1 MSYSNVGKRWTVSSF
16 EEYLTTIPRPS
27 FAKAVCIHHCWAPSL
42 AQRPNGFLG
51 DHLRSL
57 ESFYRSKGWY
67 AGPHGFTDEDEI
79 HGMSPFTARGV
90 HAVSF
95 NRNSIGYEMLG
106 NYDVEDPT
114 TGRGFA
120 VCQTTALVARATLQ
134 WLGLPIDDKTVLFHR
149 DDPRTSKTCPGTKV
163 KKDWFIDLVRDLE
176 PAAPV
181 PPARQEELVAVV
193 PYIVEQTGV
202 SFGDVAKDFKAKGK
216 LYTYKSKWIEG
227 AYYDPVKMLTLAPA
241 AEIDEVLAAI

>member
-16 EEYLTTIPRPS
+16 ENYLVTIPRPT

-57 ESFYRSKGWY
+57 ESFYRSKGWSS
-67 AGPHGFTDEDEI
+67 GPHGFVDEDEI
-79 HGMSPFTARGV
+79 HGMSPFSAPGV

-120 VCQTTALVARATLQ
+120 VCQTTALVTRDTLA
-134 WLGLPIDDKTVLFHR
+134 WLGLPISDKTVLFHR
-149 DDPRTSKTCPGTKV
+149 DDPKTSKTCPGTKV
-163 KKDWFIDLVRDLE
+163 KKDWFLDLVRDVA

-181 PPARQEELVAVV
+181 PPAKQDDLVAVV
-193 PYIVEQTGV
+193 PYIVEKTGL
-202 SFGDVAKDFKAKGK
+202 SYGEVAREFRVKAR
-216 LYTYKSKWIEG
+216 LYYYRAKWIEG
-227 AYYDPVKMLTLAPA
+227 ARYDAAQSATSAPVAELDQLLAS
-241 AEIDEVLAAI
+241 L